1 MVLPIGTV
9 AVLAS
14 HRRGVAECVTSGAID
29 PLQSDSYPQSSGALH
44 LIAHTHIQA
53 FNNVV

>member
-14 HRRGVAECVTSGAID
+14 QRRGVAECVTSGVID

-44 LIAHTHIQA
+44 LNAHTHIQA